1 MGAIS
6 TLEPAA
12 VPKEAPKAIKSE
24 EGEEEEDEE
33 EEEKPATLRA
43 EVLLDNAEI
52 LLVEDP
58 TDPLSRAIIM
68 KVTSYPFSLESSFSA
83 KYAKEPQVIN
93 DKLHW
98 REE

>member
-1 MGAIS
+1 MGAIN

-12 VPKEAPKAIKSE
+12 APKEAPKAIESE
-24 EGEEEEDEE
+24 EGEDDEA

-58 TDPLSRAIIM
+58 TDPLSRAIVM
-68 KVTSYPFSLESSFSA
+68 KVTIRSSSPSVFF
-83 KYAKEPQVIN
+83 
-93 DKLHW
+93 L
-98 REE
+98 REIR